1 MVAGFPESLL
11 RIGSLAVLVAAILF
25 SLVVV
30 TRYSEDET
38 LVAPL
43 RKRLLLGIPWGTI
56 VVVGL
61 VYAVY
66 RLLQGGAQPG
76 GPIVVGFRSW
86 SLWYP
91 QGILLS
97 SFSHASQSHVIGNLL
112 GTVAFAPLVEYAW
125 GHYPQQRGSQSF
137 SSWQTNPFVRIALFV
152 VAVFVV
158 GLAGAVLVPGA
169 VIGFSGVVFAF
180 AGFAIVTR
188 PITSVLAIL
197 GIQAVSLVRRAFMIP
212 FETAAAE
219 PTVVSPSWA
228 NTALQGH
235 LFGLVVGVLLG
246 AFLVQTREE
255 WPSLRRIW
263 FAALVFSISR
273 SMYAVYWY
281 LGADEFVFFRGIGTA
296 GVFVLASVIA
306 LTALSWDR
314 PVLEYDLSAGVTA
327 AGFLL
332 VIVCALALVGVP
344 YNLAPVSEGPATAD
358 GIEVRDYTVTYAE
371 NAENQYISAL
381 QVPVVRDSL
390 SVNMSGVI
398 ITSENRNA
406 WSLETS
412 ATSLAQYGGSYF
424 AVGDATWRETVYI
437 NRTEWELAGRNTTYK
452 VYGSHD
458 GPRKLLFTA
467 ESAVASPVI
476 NGSRVWIEPSEDGYD
491 LFVTNGSTVKS
502 QEGTVVVDEG
512 SILGR
517 EPVPGHNE
525 SVRIGGILFERTDD
539 TLVAISG
546 RTRIKIAT
554 YRSDGKLRSRI
565 E

>member
-1 MVAGFPESLL
+1 MVAGLPDALL
-11 RIGSLAVLVAAILF
+11 RIGSLVALAAAILF
-25 SLVVV
+25 SLVVL
-30 TRYSEDET
+30 TRYSDDET

-43 RKRLLLGIPWGTI
+43 RKRLVLGVPWGTLI
-56 VVVGL
+56 VIAL

-112 GTVAFAPLVEYAW
+112 GTVAFAPIVEYAW
-125 GHYPQQRGSQSF
+125 SHYPQRRGTQSF
-137 SSWQTNPFVRIALFV
+137 SSWRTNPFVRIGLFV
-152 VAVFVV
+152 VAVFGV

-197 GIQAVSLVRRAFMIP
+197 GIQAVSLLRRAVLTP
-212 FETAAAE
+212 FETAGAE
-219 PTVVSPSWA
+219 PTVVSPGWA

-246 AFLVQTREE
+246 ALLLQTREQ

-263 FAALVFSISR
+263 FAALVFSVSR

-281 LGADEFVFFRGIGTA
+281 LGADQFVFFRGIGTA
-296 GVFVLASVIA
+296 GVLVLASVVA

-314 PVLEYDLSAGVTA
+314 PVLDPVLSAGVAA
-327 AGFLL
+327 AGVLL

-344 YNLAPVSEGPATAD
+344 YNLVPVSEGPAAAD
-358 GIEVRDYTVTYAE
+358 GIEVRDYTVNYVE
-371 NAENQYISAL
+371 DAENQYISAL

-390 SVNMSGVI
+390 SVEMSGVV
-398 ITSENRNA
+398 ITSERRNA
-406 WSLETS
+406 WSLTTS

-424 AVGDATWRETVYI
+424 AVGDSTWRETVYI
-437 NRTEWELAGRNTTYK
+437 NRTEWTLVGENTTYK

-467 ESAVASPVI
+467 EPAVANPVI
-476 NGSRVWIEPSEDGYD
+476 NGSRVWIDPSEEGYD
-491 LFVTNGSTVKS
+491 LFVTNGSTVTK
-502 QEGTVVVDEG
+502 QDGALVVEEA

-517 EPVPGHNE
+517 ESVPGHNE
-525 SVRIGGILFERTDD
+525 SVQIGGIQFERTEN
-539 TLVAISG
+539 TLVAISQ
-546 RTRIKIAT
+546 RTRIDIAT
-554 YRSDGKLRSRI
+554 YRTGGQLETLR